1 MPFSLFAVAAA
12 QSFAAGTPAYDPRR
26 YKSAIAGKPAQVLVL
41 GSPHLA
47 QLPAKL
53 DPQLLEPLLERLARF
68 KPEVITVEGLSGEE
82 CDALR
87 RFKNQH
93 DGAAADY
100 CVPMEEI
107 EKATGLT
114 IPAAYDEV
122 DRTLAAWPAAPTP
135 TQRRRLAMLFL
146 AAGDRASAT
155 VQWLR
160 LPEAERRSGDGLTDA
175 MVEIIMRK
183 GKPPNENYAI
193 GSVLAARLG
202 LERIYLIDDHLADGP
217 KLPEGYSQAL
227 QRVWN
232 PKVKPAIFVEYQ
244 RRQANVRTSSDVL
257 NYYRWANE
265 PATQRASIIYD
276 MGAAAKDGSP
286 ELYGRQ
292 YLSWWENRN
301 LRMAANIRSA
311 FAHKPDARVLSIVG
325 STHKGQL
332 DAYLDMM
339 QDVRLVDAT
348 QFLK

>member
-1 MPFSLFAVAAA
+1 MLITLLAAA
-12 QSFAAGTPAYDPRR
+12 QTFAAGTPAYDPRH

-47 QLPAKL
+47 QLPNKL
-53 DPQLLEPLLERLARF
+53 DPALLEPLLARLQRF
-68 KPEVITVEGLSGEE
+68 RPQVITVEGLSGEE
-82 CDALR
+82 CDTLR

-100 CVPMEEI
+100 CAPQDEV
-107 EKATGLT
+107 EKVTGLSV
-114 IPAAYDEV
+114 PAAYDEV
-122 DRTLAAWPAAPTP
+122 DRTLAAWPTDPTP
-135 TQRRRLAMLFL
+135 AQRRRLAMLFL

-160 LPEAERRSGDGLTDA
+160 LPEAERHAGDGLTDA
-175 MVEIIMRK
+175 LAEIIMRK
-183 GKPPNENYAI
+183 GKAPNENYAI
-193 GSVLAARLG
+193 GSALAARLG
-202 LERIYLIDDHLADGP
+202 LERVYPADDHIADGP
-217 KLPEGYSQAL
+217 KLPDAYGEAL

-232 PKVKPAIFVEYQ
+232 PKVKPPVIVEYQ
-244 RRQANVRTSSDVL
+244 RRQANVRTADDVL
-257 NYYRWANE
+257 DYYRWANR
-265 PATQRASIIYD
+265 PDTARASIVND
-276 MGAAAKDGSP
+276 MGAAAKDKSP

-311 FAHKPDARVLSIVG
+311 FAAQPDARVLAIVG

-339 QDVRLVDAT
+339 QDVRLVDAE